1 MNTHGLSDEQLDCAD
16 RAHERRQ
23 ERINERLERQ
33 SGYDVCNDI
42 QYWYDLRD
50 YGPEEARRR
59 RSLRWQ
65 IRRQDDE
72 N

>member
-1 MNTHGLSDEQLDCAD
+1 MINWSDDELDALD

-23 ERINERLERQ
+23 ERENERLERQ

-50 YGPEEARRR
+50 YGPEEAQRR

-65 IRRQDDE
+65 IRRYDE
-72 N
+72 S

>member
-1 MNTHGLSDEQLDCAD
+1 MNTHGLSDDELDALD

-23 ERINERLERQ
+23 ELINERLERQ
-33 SGYDVCNDI
+33 SGYDVCKDP

-50 YGPEEARRR
+50 YGPEEAQRR

-65 IRRQDDE
+65 IRRYDE
-72 N
+72 

>member
-1 MNTHGLSDEQLDCAD
+1 MNTHGLSDDELDALD

-33 SGYDVCNDI
+33 SGCDVCNDI

-50 YGPEEARRR
+50 FGPEEAQRR

-65 IRRQDDE
+65 IRRYDE
-72 N
+72 S

>member
-1 MNTHGLSDEQLDCAD
+1 MINWHPDELDALD

-33 SGYDVCNDI
+33 SGYDVCKDP

-50 YGPEEARRR
+50 FGPEEAQRR

-65 IRRQDDE
+65 IRRQDDA
-72 N
+72 